1 MAEFDPMAAQT
12 VFATAQ
18 RIRELERQTLP
29 PQFDE
34 QETADRLDAAQA
46 YAGESEQHFTHYCE
60 EMVRSSYRA
69 NQDIRRVQNE
79 LWQIY
84 QEEEPKT
91 YANKEDWQSRVVV
104 PKPHSA
110 VQFAKAQVRK
120 AFTPQFLS
128 IQSERSEA
136 VADFWTKLMRI
147 QLDRSHANFVI
158 RYLDAVEMSFAIGQS
173 MEMIPYWVSGK
184 GLEYALVEPWKI
196 HRDPDANG
204 RDPQSGMYWIH
215 EEYQDL
221 WTLKQGEANGQYIN
235 VGRVQEQSHNPANPE
250 MDKENEAFRRK
261 MIWDRNQFRKSALVR
276 EFWGTILSPRGE
288 YLLEGTYTV
297 AGSRVIALPEPSPYQ
312 HLRWPGI
319 SFSPLPHLLRYE
331 GRAILHGVRTL
342 WYFMCSLLTLHNDN
356 LNWVVNPMT
365 EINRSALI
373 DEDDI
378 DVYPGKTYVTRET
391 MNGQQAVRTV
401 DRRFITGEILANL
414 QYADSLFQTGSFV
427 NATVQGLPGYRSEI
441 TAREQA
447 QHLDQ
452 SLTVFGSM
460 GVNLEDGALF
470 AIEAG
475 RETILAN
482 MTFEELQQFMSDEDL
497 QVLMDPAVSHAN
509 LGLNQDIPIPQ
520 LNGHFSVSGLSALI
534 ENMEVL
540 RNLNESVLPM
550 SLSPLYARYFKHYNV
565 AKSQIR
571 RLNLQD
577 EDVLITEKEAEQV
590 DQEQKQQMADASQQ
604 QQALLQAQQQAEQQ
618 KMALEGQKLQLEARK
633 MEIEQQKLAMQAEI
647 DQAKLEG
654 ERLNLQEQQALMD
667 GEIQKVEA
675 EIERV
680 QAEIERVRTQGDVML
695 AQLQLQREKA
705 QLAEREAEQR
715 MRLAAA
721 AAQQKA
727 AQSKNGSKA

>member
-1 MAEFDPMAAQT
+1 MAQFDPAVADT
-12 VFATAQ
+12 IFTTAQ
-18 RIRELERQTLP
+18 RVRELERQTLP
-29 PQFDE
+29 PQFDD
-34 QETADRLDAAQA
+34 QETTERLVAAQA
-46 YAGESEQHFTHYCE
+46 YAGESEQHFVQYCE
-60 EMVRSSYRA
+60 EMVRTSVRA
-69 NQDIRRVQNE
+69 NQDIRRTQNE

-84 QEEEPKT
+84 QEEEPRNYDK
-91 YANKEDWQSRVVV
+91 KEEWQSRVVV

-128 IQSERSEA
+128 IQSERSES

-147 QLDRSHANFVI
+147 QLDRSHSNFII
-158 RYLDAVEMSFAIGQS
+158 RYLDAIEMSFAIGQS
-173 MEMIPYWVSGK
+173 MEMVPYWVPGK
-184 GLEYALVEPWKI
+184 GLEYALIEPWKI

-221 WTLKQGEANGQYIN
+221 WVLQKGQANGQYQN
-235 VGRVQEQSHNPANPE
+235 VHLVQEQTNNPANPE
-250 MDKENEAFRRK
+250 MDKESEASRRK
-261 MIWDRNQFRKSALVR
+261 MTWERNRFRKSALTR

-288 YLLEGTYTV
+288 YLMEGTYTV
-297 AGSRVIALPEPSPYQ
+297 GGTRVIALPEASPYPSI
-312 HLRWPGI
+312 RWPGV
-319 SFSPLPHLLRYE
+319 SFSPLPNLLRYE

-365 EINRSALI
+365 EINQSALI
-373 DEDDI
+373 DQDDI

-460 GVNLEDGALF
+460 GVNLEDGALL

-475 RETILAN
+475 KETILAN
-482 MTFEELQQFMSDEDL
+482 ITLEDLGKFMSDEDL
-497 QVLMDPAVSHAN
+497 QVLLDPAVAHEDS
-509 LGLNQDIPIPQ
+509 GLYQDIPVPQ
-520 LNGHFSVSGLSALI
+520 LRGHFSISGLSALI

-540 RNLNESVLPM
+540 RNINESVIPM
-550 SLSPLYARYFKHYNV
+550 GESPRYARYIKAYNV
-565 AKSQIR
+565 CKAQER

-577 EDVLITEKEAEQV
+577 EDLYVNQAEADEIDREQS
-590 DQEQKQQMADASQQ
+590 QQM
-604 QQALLQAQQQAEQQ
+604 QQAAQMQQAMLAAQQQAEQQ
-618 KMALEGQKLQLEARK
+618 KLQLEEQKLQLEAEK
-633 MEIEQQKLAMQAEI
+633 MGIEQQKLQMQAEI

-654 ERLNLQEQQALMD
+654 ERLNLQEQQALAD
-667 GEIQKVEA
+667 REIQKVETEIARVEA

-680 QAEIERVRTQGDVML
+680 QTQGEVL
-695 AQLQLQREKA
+695 VAQLQLQREKA
-705 QLAEREAEQR
+705 DLAEREAEQR
-715 MRLAAA
+715 MKLAAQA
-721 AAQQKA
+721 AKQKA
-727 AQSKNGSKA
+727 VQATKKASA